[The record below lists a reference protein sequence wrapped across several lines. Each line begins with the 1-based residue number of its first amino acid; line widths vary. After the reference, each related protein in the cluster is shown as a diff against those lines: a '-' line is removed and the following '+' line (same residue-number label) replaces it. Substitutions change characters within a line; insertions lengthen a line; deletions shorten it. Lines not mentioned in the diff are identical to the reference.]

1 MIRLYNDLD
10 YDRINEIGSL
20 IKDDFCNVYDI
31 SNINDKNYAFIYVY
45 EENNK
50 VIGFIQIEKHFE
62 ITDIINIAVD
72 ENYQNKGI
80 ATELI
85 EFIKNDVEEKIM
97 LEVRSRNE
105 AAIKTYEKNGFK
117 VINIRKKYYGDD
129 DAIIM
134 EWVK

>member
-1 MIRLYNDLD
+1 MIRLYNNLD

-31 SNINDKNYAFIYVY
+31 SNIIDKNYAFIYVY

-72 ENYQNKGI
+72 KEYQNKGI

>member
-50 VIGFIQIEKHFE
+50 VIGFIQIEIHFE

>member
-20 IKDDFCNVYDI
+20 IKDDFCNIYDI

-117 VINIRKKYYGDD
+117 VINVRKKYYGDD

>member
-50 VIGFIQIEKHFE
+50 VIGFIQVEKHFE

-80 ATELI
+80 ATKLI

-105 AAIKTYEKNGFK
+105 AAIKTYEKNDFK

>member
-20 IKDDFCNVYDI
+20 IKDNFCNVYDI

>member
-105 AAIKTYEKNGFK
+105 VAIKTYEKNGFK